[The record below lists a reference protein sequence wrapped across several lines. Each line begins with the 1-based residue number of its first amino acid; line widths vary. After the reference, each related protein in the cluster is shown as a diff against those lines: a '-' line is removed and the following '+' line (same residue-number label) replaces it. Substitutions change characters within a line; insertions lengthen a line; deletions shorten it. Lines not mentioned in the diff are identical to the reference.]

1 MNTQIN
7 SRWMEETL
15 QYINKQLHHSYLHN
29 AIGAPEIDEKRLSLL
44 LLPFQLTGSY
54 SELDKSYV
62 STAMLIQT
70 ALDTHEK
77 VSINESDSLKQRQLT
92 VLAGDFYSGLY
103 YRILAQIPD
112 IPLIRRIAHAIQ
124 EINEHKIDIT
134 SKKINKIEDIL
145 ISLTKIESAI
155 ITQVFAH
162 RGFEKYITLAEDL
175 LVLNRLTREKD
186 QFLSGEHSILFHQ
199 LAKFSSTVPPV
210 YPKKD
215 FDTHDHLLTQKKNL
229 IASKINELGIPF
241 DSLKGSVF
249 IPFFESAVQ
258 SKIYVEEGY

>member
-1 MNTQIN
+1 MNKQKS

-15 QYINKQLHHSYLHN
+15 QYIKEQLHHSYLHN

-44 LLPFQLTGSY
+44 LLPFQITGSY
-54 SELDKSYV
+54 SELDKAYV

-77 VSINESDSLKQRQLT
+77 VSVQETDSLKHRQLT

-134 SKKINKIEDIL
+134 SKKLDKVEDIL
-145 ISLTKIESAI
+145 FSLMKIESAI

-162 RGFEKYITLAEDL
+162 RGFDKYISLAEDL
-175 LVLNRLTREKD
+175 LVLNRLAREKD
-186 QFLSGEHSILFHQ
+186 QFSSDEHSIFFQQ
-199 LAKFSSTVPPV
+199 LAKISSSAPQM
-210 YPKKD
+210 YHND
-215 FDTHDHLLTQKKNL
+215 DLDTHYNLFTQTKNQ
-229 IASKINELGIPF
+229 IASKIKELEIPF
-241 DSLKGSVF
+241 ESLKGSVF
-249 IPFFESAVQ
+249 IPFFEAAVQ
-258 SKIYVEEGY
+258 PKIYVEEG